1 MPQKKKRARDTSYP
15 VPKPTVDEVL
25 GFGSR
30 FRQVS
35 TDFLKVDVATALT
48 FAGIALQTNDSEKR
62 ERNCRNAR
70 VAYDTV
76 LRLIERV
83 DLTDED
89 SQILNG
95 NLERLKSELVQLG
108 EAF

>member
-1 MPQKKKRARDTSYP
+1 VPGKRKRARDPSYA
-15 VPKPTVDEVL
+15 VPKPTADEIL
-25 GFGSR
+25 AFGSR
-30 FRQVS
+30 FRQAS
-35 TDFLKVDVATALT
+35 TDFLKVDLATALT
-48 FAGIALQTNDSEKR
+48 FTEIALQASDSEKR

-89 SQILNG
+89 SEMLNS
-95 NLERLKSELVQLG
+95 NLARLKSELARLG
-108 EAF
+108 EVF

>member
-1 MPQKKKRARDTSYP
+1 VPQKKKRARDPSYP

-48 FAGIALQTNDSEKR
+48 FTEIALQASDSEKR
-62 ERNCRNAR
+62 GRNCRHAR
-70 VAYDTV
+70 IAYDTV
-76 LRLIERV
+76 LRLIRRV

-89 SQILNG
+89 SQILSS
-95 NLERLKSELVQLG
+95 NLKRLKSELVQLG
-108 EAF
+108 EVF